1 MGSFTYEKDV
11 MDSPRIRAKK
21 ERYLQTLKP
30 PGVAFV
36 FNPEADLGNLR
47 WLETAQMLLS
57 DNPELQVLA
66 NIWLRTPVH
75 TDYFSEDGSL
85 ILFTDED
92 DPDPNSPNAAI

>member
-1 MGSFTYEKDV
+1 

-21 ERYLQTLKP
+21 ERYLQTLKT
-30 PGVAFV
+30 PGTEYIWNV
-36 FNPEADLGNLR
+36 ECDLGNLR
-47 WLETAQMLLS
+47 WFETAQMLLS

-75 TDYFSEDGSL
+75 TDYFAEDGSL

-92 DPDPNSPNAAI
+92 DPDPDSPNAAI